1 MRTTGTATSP
11 IAWPEE
17 TRGSAP
23 WPDAARQVS
32 PTARKQLRATPTAYA
47 TEGVFDRVEVREA
60 MQVFPAEE

>member
-32 PTARKQLRATPTAYA
+32 PTAQAAPGHLTAYA

-60 MQVFPAEE
+60 VQVFPAEE